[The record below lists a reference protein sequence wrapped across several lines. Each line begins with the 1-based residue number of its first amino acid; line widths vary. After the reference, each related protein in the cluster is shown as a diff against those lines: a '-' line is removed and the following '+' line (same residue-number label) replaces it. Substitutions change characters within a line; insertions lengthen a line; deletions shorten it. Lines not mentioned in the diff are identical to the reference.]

1 MKYCAKCGYKLPDTA
16 KFCTQCG
23 YVFAGSDSNYASFQA
38 PSEAGEYLL
47 SDIDAESVNDD
58 KEDNGSS
65 VIPSPGKSILHLL
78 RAFFTGTVKQFTTP
92 KNLLAVLAIIVI
104 WILINMLR
112 KNTTIPLAVPTLFT
126 YAQGGTDRSSIFG
139 MIGGI
144 LGKGC
149 VAALIISLINGG
161 FAKIGKGFRSLFKKK
176 GSKTSIFCLLIG
188 TAVSAL
194 IYFMFAGFYKA
205 SVYTVMVGIS
215 GALLA
220 LQAAGGNGAFYRMV
234 SSITSKVKGGIRTES
249 TGRVQGIFTGMVL
262 GFFIASLFSVFLPA
276 NMVRADETSDD
287 EGHWEHVD
295 TVSECADSNA
305 DFDYSQSSVTMHR
318 DPAGDGTFNQVYKFI
333 YEGPGLSSSYAPGST
348 GTFEC
353 STSVDKFKMRYAYA
367 NMPSPLEWRYT
378 AEDGLM
384 HVTMS
389 VDSDDPSSSGGL
401 LIETD
406 RLDLILNGDHPFM
419 IGSAGD
425 EYGSISV
432 RGSGY
437 VAGHIT
443 YQYTIPEGHPGDTLT
458 ITVECHYGDIRR
470 SYIYKWVEPGG
481 TVPSSSEETIDQD
494 VFTIADDDPGEDEGT
509 SIISDIIEGIDDSR
523 FPESAVTA
531 VGGALAAGG
540 IIGAAEEEEKK
551 KKAKNK
557 KTSGYRMYV
566 NKEFGNTLRRGEAAK
581 YVYARIAE
589 LPAGG
594 GEISRDDLSSMIEV
608 FAGDGVLSV
617 SDGGMVNGYRAAMVT
632 VPEDCT
638 ASEGCVSFRFTGKGG
653 TFTRHVVFSL
663 TAGEILFPQ
672 ENLALPA
679 CKLKYVMK
687 SEEGGTR
694 IGDGIYIMPFL
705 VKDMPRES
713 KVTGVIER
721 IGATDMKGNYV
732 DKKMINKPMPYKLA
746 LEPDKE
752 YGEHGIYNAIISE
765 VADYE
770 LEAGISEGYALKI
783 TAEYGT
789 AGSPGYEKIEGA
801 LPIYRIHMGLALS
814 VQTRSIPCYSKL
826 KPGRDKKNK
835 DQLEARDFE
844 LIYSEAQLMLFL
856 CDEKDLSIVRIP
868 VLPERDV
875 KVTATKVAN
884 ERYCK
889 IGDANKDHQKLV
901 ESLGISAFPTAEIND
916 NGSRQIRLCST
927 AGWMDPPTR
936 ILADIEVTAKFED
949 KTYTVVKNVLLRS
962 QEFRVAQNADDERS
976 FLEKDKHVTEQLLRI
991 SEEIDHK
998 YPRNLFALKNMI
1010 DRMLEGYD
1018 YRFGYDGN
1026 QLDNVMNMWVG
1037 FLEGSFAGAN
1047 GTPQGVTFADELAAV
1062 YAFMQGL
1069 RDNTGFLGR
1078 VAMGVMTSGI
1088 SEYIFSAMTIVE
1100 KIQVGVYSCK
1110 GDKDFGFWDGMYIGI
1125 EEYAKQKLMEMAFQ
1139 KGMSLI
1145 GNTYLAPN
1153 FTIADKLRL
1162 IGKNCHKAINAADRY
1177 MKSNSKLYKMGDD
1190 ALQSCKN
1197 FFNSS
1202 AGSAKSA
1209 IDDTIRGEAEAEARV
1224 EQLLKRD
1231 RRSLTAEELKE
1242 LQFHERGMER
1252 GIQKVRDLYD
1262 IQREMN
1268 STSDPVRLKQL
1279 KSKYRDVAN
1288 EVWKDKYA
1296 LRQLQRIKH
1305 ADGDSIR
1312 AQFNNYRE
1320 TLLDDA
1326 QLEALGDV
1334 SAETGI
1340 PRENLYVSNVSNGSK
1355 IKYKT
1360 GKKVPSDR
1368 DVSFKQKVLS
1378 DRTKDLTID
1387 QSIGERAMAR
1397 RLFRKMHGRDAESIE
1412 EALRFMDE
1420 MDVTYVHPEG
1430 DSASRYVFEHN
1441 LEGYEDLTGMI
1452 GIKPDG
1458 SMDKSL
1464 LKGDLHNKTI
1474 NQASVSHKG
1483 KHWFGKAKDSS
1494 GRADVLEA
1502 EASALKGEAHDAM
1515 LARADELRCTAQSEY
1530 IEGVYQ
1536 ITKQVENIIIPRG
1549 VMRKGMNP
1557 LPPKAMEIHKL
1568 ALRVGYDV
1576 SPAKFKAILRD
1587 EYGMTLNGY
1596 AEYMSKFLD

>member
-16 KFCTQCG
+16 RFCTQCG
-23 YVFAGSDSNYASFQA
+23 YVFAGSPTSYVSFQA
-38 PSEAGEYLL
+38 PSAAGEYLL
-47 SDIDAESVNDD
+47 ADISPESLDTKNEKPEAVLTPVR
-58 KEDNGSS
+58 S
-65 VIPSPGKSILHLL
+65 VLQLL
-78 RAFFTGTVKQFTTP
+78 RSMFTGVIRLFTTP
-92 KNLLAVLAIIVI
+92 RNLIAAVIFIVL
-104 WILINMLR
+104 WIVINMLR
-112 KNTTIPLAVPTLFT
+112 KNTSLPMEIPTLLT
-126 YAQGGTDRSSIFG
+126 YAQGGTDRSNIFG
-139 MIGGI
+139 IIGGI
-144 LGKGC
+144 LGKG
-149 VAALIISLINGG
+149 VVLAFFLSLINGG
-161 FAKIGKGFRSLFKKK
+161 LSRTGKGIKSLFSKT
-176 GSKTSIFCLLIG
+176 GSKISIVSLIIG
-188 TAVSAL
+188 TVISAL
-194 IYFMFAGFYKA
+194 TYFLLAGFTRA
-205 SVYTVMVGIS
+205 SVFTVMVGIS

-220 LQAAGGNGAFYRMV
+220 VQSAGGSGAFYRMIRSV
-234 SSITSKVKGGIRTES
+234 TSKGSGDKRAVS
-249 TGRVQGIFTGMVL
+249 TGRIRGLFSGLVL
-262 GFFIASLFSVFLPA
+262 GFVIASLISVLLPA
-276 NMVRADETSDD
+276 RLVRADEADD
-287 EGHWEHVD
+287 EGHWELVN
-295 TVSECADSNA
+295 TESEIADSNA
-305 DFDYSQSSVTMHR
+305 DFDYGAGSVTMHR
-318 DPAGDGTFNQVYKFI
+318 DPAGDGTYNQVYRFY
-333 YEGPGLSSSYAPGST
+333 YEGPSLSETYLPGST

-353 STSVDKFKMRYAYA
+353 STSVDQFKMRYPYS
-367 NMPSPLEWRYT
+367 NVPSPLEWNYT

-384 HVTMS
+384 HLTMS
-389 VDSDDPSSSGGL
+389 VDSDESSSAGS

-406 RLDLILNGDHPFM
+406 RLDICMNFDNPF
-419 IGSAGD
+419 INGSAGD
-425 EYGSISV
+425 EYGTMWV

-437 VAGHIT
+437 VGGYIY
-443 YQYTIPEGHPGDTLT
+443 YQYTIPEGHPGDTMT
-458 ITVECHYGDIRR
+458 ITRVCHYGDITT
-470 SYIYKWVEPGG
+470 SWIYRWVEPGEA
-481 TVPSSSEETIDQD
+481 VPTGSEGDIEED
-494 VFTIADDDPGEDEGT
+494 VFTPAEDEPGEDKGT
-509 SIISDIIEGIDDSR
+509 DIISDIVDGIRNSGL
-523 FPESAVTA
+523 PGAAITA
-531 VGGALAAGG
+531 AGGALASGL
-540 IIGAAEEEEKK
+540 ITGASDEEEKK
-551 KKAKNK
+551 KKKTKEK
-557 KTSGYRMYV
+557 KPSGYRMYV
-566 NKEFGNTLRRGEAAK
+566 NKNFGNTLRRGAEAK
-581 YVYARIAE
+581 WVYARIAE
-589 LPAGG
+589 LPPEG
-594 GEISRDDLSSMIEV
+594 GEFSRDDLSSQIDV
-608 FAGDGVLSV
+608 FSGDGVLSV
-617 SDGGMVNGYRAAMVT
+617 SDGGMVNGYRAAIVK
-632 VPEDCT
+632 VPDDCT
-638 ASEGCVSFRFTGKGG
+638 ANEGCVSFRFAGKGG
-653 TFTRHVVFSL
+653 TFTRHVIFSI

-679 CKLKYVMK
+679 CKLKYVRK
-687 SEEGGTR
+687 SPDSGSR
-694 IGDGIYIMPFL
+694 IGDGIYVMPFL

-713 KVTGVIER
+713 KVSGVIER

-746 LEPDKE
+746 LERDKE

-789 AGSPGYEKIEGA
+789 AGTPGYEKIEGT

-856 CDEKDLSIVRIP
+856 CDERDLSIVRIP
-868 VLPERDV
+868 VIPERNV
-875 KVTATKVAN
+875 KVTATRVAN

-901 ESLGISAFPTAEIND
+901 ESLGISAFPTSEIND

-962 QEFRVAQNADDERS
+962 QEFRVAQNADDERR

-991 SEEIDHK
+991 SEKIDHE

-1305 ADGDSIR
+1305 TDGDSIR

-1326 QLEALGDV
+1326 QLEALDDV

-1340 PRENLYVSNVSNGSK
+1340 LRENLYVSNVSNGSK
-1355 IKYKT
+1355 VKYKT

-1378 DRTKDLTID
+1378 DRTRDLTID
-1387 QSIGERAMAR
+1387 QSIGQRAMAR
-1397 RLFRKMHGRDAESIE
+1397 RLFRKIHGRDAESID
-1412 EALRFMDE
+1412 EALRFMEE

-1430 DSASRYVFEHN
+1430 DSGSSYVFEHN

-1474 NQASVSHKG
+1474 NQASVRHKG
-1483 KHWFGKAKDSS
+1483 DEWFGKAKDSS
-1494 GRADVLEA
+1494 RRADVLEA
-1502 EASALKGEAHDAM
+1502 EAGALTGEAHDAM